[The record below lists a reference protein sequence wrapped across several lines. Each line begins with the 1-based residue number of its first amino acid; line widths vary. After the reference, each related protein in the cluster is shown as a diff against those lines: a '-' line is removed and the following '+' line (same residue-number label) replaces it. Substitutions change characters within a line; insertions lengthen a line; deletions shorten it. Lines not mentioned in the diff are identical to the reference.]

1 MGEGGK
7 FMKHINITSG
17 SQCTGCSACK
27 AVCPMDA
34 IVFKEDPLGF
44 NVPVVD
50 ESKCIDCG
58 ACLRV
63 HKEVFEIPKSIPV
76 SAYAARVDSK
86 AKDSSSGG
94 VSAALAE
101 KFHPGYVFG
110 AVMDLD
116 GNVFHIECGP
126 DIIGIANLERI
137 RGSKYAQSD
146 ISSSLPRI
154 RELLKA
160 GEKVLFTGT
169 PCQVHGLKT
178 YLKYTGTDMENLLT
192 VDIVCHGVPSARMFS
207 DYLKHIEGLF
217 PGMILEKF
225 TFRDKNLGWGK
236 SGSAYLAS
244 KREDGDDIHLKL
256 WESSE
261 PYLYYFG
268 RASLCRDCCY
278 ECRFTSVN
286 ARPADIT
293 LGDFWGIESQ
303 HPSFKIKDG
312 VSAVICNTEKGEKAF
327 KELSCEFI
335 ESSAEKIVEKN
346 AQLQKPSVCKDP
358 EIREIYKKDGWEGVE
373 KVFLNLP
380 WITRH
385 KSQIKALLPKWLK
398 HKLKAAKN

>member
-1 MGEGGK
+1 MN
-7 FMKHINITSG
+7 HINITSG
-17 SQCTGCSACK
+17 SQCTGCTACE
-27 AVCPMDA
+27 AVCPVGA
-34 IVFKEDPLGF
+34 IMFKEDPLGF
-44 NVPVVD
+44 KVPVVD
-50 ESKCIDCG
+50 ESKCINCG

-63 HKEVFEIPKSIPV
+63 HRGVCEIPKSNPV
-76 SAYAARVDSK
+76 SSYAARVDSK
-86 AKDSSSGG
+86 VMDSSSGG

-101 KFHPGYVFG
+101 KFHESSGYVFG

-116 GNVFHIECGP
+116 GRVFHIECVP
-126 DIIGIANLERI
+126 DVIGYGNLERI

-160 GEKVLFTGT
+160 GKKVMFTGT
-169 PCQVHGLKT
+169 PCQVHGLKR
-178 YLKYTGTDMENLLT
+178 YLEYTGTDMENLLT
-192 VDIVCHGVPSARMFS
+192 VDIVCHGAPSSRMLS
-207 DYLKHIEGLF
+207 DYLFHIENEF
-217 PGMILEKF
+217 PGMNLEKF
-225 TFRDKNLGWGK
+225 TFRDKRLGWGK
-236 SGSAYLAS
+236 NGSCYLVS

-261 PYLYYFG
+261 SYLYYFG

-278 ECRFTSVN
+278 ECKFTSVN

-327 KELSCEFI
+327 KELDCEFI
-335 ESSAEKIVEKN
+335 ESSAKKIADGN
-346 AQLQKPSVCKDP
+346 AQLRQPSVCKDP
-358 EIREIYKKDGWEGVE
+358 EIRNIYKEDGWEGVE
-373 KVFLNLP
+373 KAFQNLS
-380 WITRH
+380 WLERH